1 MKSIIA
7 KVQIQ
12 FDQYSDK
19 DSEQYTMETIDKINE
34 VLQREFNDI
43 SPIIFGNNIDSLDI
57 EINDENE
64 DEDWDAFVTE
74 SVNEK

>member
-19 DSEQYTMETIDKINE
+19 DSEQYAMDTIDRINE

-43 SPIIFGNNIDSLDI
+43 SPIIFGNNIDSSDI
-57 EINDENE
+57 EITNENE
-64 DEDWDAFVTE
+64 DDD
-74 SVNEK
+74 

>member
-12 FDQYSDK
+12 LDQYTDE
-19 DSEQYTMETIDKINE
+19 DSELYVMETIDKINA

-43 SPIIFGNNIDSLDI
+43 SPLIFGNNIDSSDI
-57 EINDENE
+57 EVCEMNDDEDDNE
-64 DEDWDAFVTE
+64 DEDEDDE
-74 SVNEK
+74 

>member
-43 SPIIFGNNIDSLDI
+43 SPIIFGNNIDSSDI
-57 EINDENE
+57 EITDENE
-64 DEDWDAFVTE
+64 DDD
-74 SVNEK
+74 